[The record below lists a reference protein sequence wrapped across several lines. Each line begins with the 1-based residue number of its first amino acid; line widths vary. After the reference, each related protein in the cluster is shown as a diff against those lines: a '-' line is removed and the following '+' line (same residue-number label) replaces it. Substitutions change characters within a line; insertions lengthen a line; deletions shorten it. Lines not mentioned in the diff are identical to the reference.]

1 MKTDQPFTRRKFLEG
16 ALAGASGLALAQ
28 ANPSQA
34 SASARP
40 WKLGVVGAGARSRQ
54 SHLPILRDYFPQ
66 VEVVA
71 LCDITPENLQEGLKV
86 YGKTVAAYRD
96 YNKMLAEHPELDAV
110 VVVAP
115 NFLHAPITI
124 AALEAGKHVLT
135 EKPIATHV
143 ADATR
148 MIATAKKQQRILEVG
163 FEMRYS
169 ELFHRM
175 GDLLS
180 QGAIGDLE
188 LVFAAL
194 FRGDWNPKSWKYT
207 DPQTGASTNW
217 RFLTYTAGC
226 SLLEDGI
233 HELDVIHW
241 LVNAQ
246 PKLLQ
251 AQGGNNVYRDRET
264 IDNAGLLI
272 EFANH
277 VRCNFGFSLFT
288 PEVQDGLVMRFY
300 GSQGEMTFE
309 REMDAEYVVLNPY
322 GGQTERIRVPYYQ
335 PGEEEVWNDVLKRSD
350 SEPMSAD
357 NEISTYRVHR
367 EFLKSLETGSVP
379 FADGE
384 VGRDAI
390 HIALAAEHSLRTGQP
405 VAWESSDITL

>member
-1 MKTDQPFTRRKFLEG
+1 MKIEQTFTRRRFLEG
-16 ALAGASGLALAQ
+16 ALAGASGLVLTQVNPSRAF
-28 ANPSQA
+28 ANPRQ
-34 SASARP
+34 
-40 WKLGVVGAGARSRQ
+40 WKLGVVGSGARSRG
-54 SHLPILRDYFPQ
+54 SHLPILRDYFPE

-71 LCDITPENLQEGLKV
+71 LCDIVPQNLQEGLKI
-86 YGKTVAAYRD
+86 YGKAVAGYSD
-96 YNKMLAEHPELDAV
+96 YNKMLSEHPELDAV
-110 VVVAP
+110 VVVVP

-143 ADATR
+143 ADATK
-148 MIATAKKQQRILEVG
+148 MIETAKKQQRILEVG

-169 ELFHRM
+169 QLFHRM
-175 GDLLS
+175 ADLLR
-180 QGAIGDLE
+180 QGAIGNLE

-207 DPQTGASTNW
+207 DPQTGVSTNW

-226 SLLEDGI
+226 SLMEDGI

-246 PKLLQ
+246 PKRIQ

-272 EFANH
+272 EFTNH

-288 PEVQDGLVMRFY
+288 PGAQDGLVMRFY
-300 GSQGEMTFE
+300 GSQGEMTFR
-309 REMDAEYVVLNPY
+309 READAEYVILNPY
-322 GGQTERIRVPYYQ
+322 HGKSESIKVPYFQ
-335 PGEEEVWNDVLKRSD
+335 PGEEEVWNDLMKRRRSN
-350 SEPMSAD
+350 PMSND

-367 EFLKSLETGSVP
+367 EFLKSLETGAAP

-390 HIALAAEHSLRTGQP
+390 HIALGAEHSLRTSQP
-405 VAWESSDITL
+405 VTWDESEITL

>member
-1 MKTDQPFTRRKFLEG
+1 MKIERTFTRRKFLEG
-16 ALAGASGLALAQ
+16 SFAGAAGLAWTQ
-28 ANPSQA
+28 ADPSRA
-34 SASARP
+34 SASPRP
-40 WKLGVVGAGARSRQ
+40 WKFGVVGTGYRARG
-54 SHLPILRDYFPQ
+54 SHLPILRDSCPE

-86 YGKTVAAYRD
+86 YGKPVAAYSD
-96 YNKMLAEHPELDAV
+96 YHKMLSEHPEMDAV
-110 VVVAP
+110 VVVVP
-115 NFLHAPITI
+115 NFLHAPVTI

-135 EKPIATHV
+135 EKPLATHV
-143 ADATR
+143 ADATK
-148 MIATAKKQQRILEVG
+148 MIETAKKQQRILEVG

-169 ELFHRM
+169 LLFHRM
-175 GDLLS
+175 AELLG

-207 DPQTGASTNW
+207 DPQTGVSTNW
-217 RFLTYTAGC
+217 RFLTYTSGC
-226 SLLEDGI
+226 SLMEDGI

-246 PKLLQ
+246 PKLIQ

-277 VRCNFGFSLFT
+277 VRCNFGFSLFA
-288 PEVQDGLVMRFY
+288 PAQDGLVMRFY
-300 GSQGEMTFE
+300 GSKGEMTFR
-309 REMDAEYVVLNPY
+309 REPEKQYVDVQPYHGKAESI
-322 GGQTERIRVPYYQ
+322 EVPYAR
-335 PGEEEVWNDVLKRSD
+335 PGEEQVWNDLLKRPHSNG
-350 SEPMSAD
+350 MSND

-367 EFLKSLETGSVP
+367 EFLRSLESGAAP

-390 HIALAAEHSLRTGQP
+390 HIALAAEHAVRTGQP
-405 VAWESSDITL
+405 VPWDSSDITL

>member
-1 MKTDQPFTRRKFLEG
+1 MKIEQTFTRRRFLEG
-16 ALAGASGLALAQ
+16 AVAGASGLAIAQ
-28 ANPSQA
+28 ASPA
-34 SASARP
+34 RGSASPRP
-40 WKLGVVGAGARSRQ
+40 WKYGMVGSGARARNA
-54 SHLPILRDYFPQ
+54 HLPILRDYFPE
-66 VEVVA
+66 VEVIA

-86 YGKTVAAYRD
+86 YGKEVAAYSD
-96 YNKMLAEHPELDAV
+96 YHQMLSAHPELDAV

-115 NFLHAPITI
+115 NFLHAPITL

-148 MIATAKKQQRILEVG
+148 MIETAKKQQRLLAVG

-169 ELFHRM
+169 QLFHRM
-175 GDLLS
+175 AELLS

-207 DPQTGASTNW
+207 DPQTGISTNW

-226 SLLEDGI
+226 SLMEDGI

-241 LVNAQ
+241 LVNAP
-246 PKLLQ
+246 PKLIQ

-272 EFANH
+272 EFANR

-288 PEVQDGLVMRFY
+288 PAQDGLVMRFY
-300 GSQGEMTFE
+300 GSQGEMTFR
-309 REMDAEYVVLNPY
+309 REMDAQYVVLNPY
-322 GGQTERIRVPYYQ
+322 HGKTESIPVPYYQ
-335 PGEEEVWNDVLKRSD
+335 PGEEEVWNDLLKRRHSD
-350 SEPMSAD
+350 PMSND

-367 EFLKSLETGSVP
+367 EFLKSLETGAAP

-384 VGRDAI
+384 GGRDAI
-390 HIALAAEHSLRTGQP
+390 YLALAAEHSLRSGQVVP
-405 VAWESSDITL
+405 WGSAEITL